1 MIRKHRLRR
10 AKNGGGRPPRGGAPP
25 SLEPQAGPSYI
36 GAVHFAVQTSLLSPP
51 PDPAGPPNVVRA
63 FVPGQLV
70 NLLNGS
76 HRRWQARARWA
87 TTRRW
92 RQATALSARLRYL
105 QQHLDTV
112 AEVLG
117 RCPACAALVSLNDL
131 VVANGRRPASPTTF
145 SKPPERTPAG
155 GLRYTTR
162 CRESR
167 PARSPALWTPV
178 GARRPAMEP

>member
-10 AKNGGGRPPRGGAPP
+10 AKNGGGRPPRGGASP
-25 SLEPQAGPSYI
+25 SLEPQAGPFYI
-36 GAVHFAVQTSLLSPP
+36 GAVHFAVQRSLLSPP
-51 PDPAGPPNVVRA
+51 PDPAVPPGAVRA

-76 HRRWQARARWA
+76 HRRWQARWA

-117 RCPACAALVSLNDL
+117 RCPACAAPVSLNDFI
-131 VVANGRRPASPTTF
+131 VAKGRRPASPTTF

-155 GLRYTTR
+155 GLQCTTR
-162 CRESR
+162 CGESR
-167 PARSPALWTPV
+167 PARSPAPQD
-178 GARRPAMEP
+178 GRRWSTEG